1 MSDQPQPAV
10 PDFTASNPV
19 FSGPPPE
26 MAVDGAPAPSQPVV
40 PVSAPAQAS
49 TPPVQATGSHDVELG
64 SNQTQ
69 LKSGRIVTLRETN
82 GADDNDL
89 EAALTQAGYTV
100 AGVGAAEYGNM
111 LALCAITELDG
122 AAMALPTNED
132 EFHAREDMFLSS
144 DIARIV
150 LLYNKLN
157 LDFDRSK
164 INAKERTC
172 TTHLGRT
179 VVVMETTGGHDRR
192 VNKALTEAG
201 YSVGGVNTMTY
212 LRMSALC
219 AIDTVNGKTYTRPR
233 TRTDLRERAADFLS
247 KECQM
252 IMALYQEVNMIGATF

>member
-19 FSGPPPE
+19 FSGLPPE
-26 MAVDGAPAPSQPVV
+26 MAVDGGPPPSQPVV
-40 PVSAPAQAS
+40 PVSDPAPASA
-49 TPPVQATGSHDVELG
+49 PPVQATGSDEAELG

-69 LKSGRIVTLRETN
+69 LKSGRIVTLRETS
-82 GADDNDL
+82 GANDNDL

-122 AAMALPTNED
+122 AAMALPTTTE
-132 EFHAREDMFLSS
+132 EFHAREDMFLLS

-150 LLYNKLN
+150 ALYNKLN

-164 INAKERTC
+164 INVKERTC

-179 VVVMETTGGHDRR
+179 VVMMEVTGGHDRR
-192 VNKALTEAG
+192 VVKALTEAG

-219 AIDTVNGKTYTRPR
+219 AIESVDGKPYTRPR
-233 TRTDLRERAADFLS
+233 TKTDLRERAADFLS